1 MRVFLLPM
9 LCLLAASLVACSN
22 SGRHD
27 TIGSY
32 LSIHDGSVAVHAPGR
47 ADADI
52 SATGDLSIAGTSIAV
67 TPAQREL
74 LQRYYTTAL
83 ALRDHGIATGNAGIA
98 TAGKAISSVAT
109 GLASG
114 NPDQIASE
122 VDASAAKVEAQANL
136 VCSDLA
142 ILQST
147 QQTLAAQLPAFQP
160 YALIKDHEAAD
171 CQRGLNTSDRS

>member
-1 MRVFLLPM
+1 MRAFPLPM

-27 TIGSY
+27 IVISY
-32 LSIHDGSVAVHAPGR
+32 LNIHDGMVAVHAPGR

-52 SATGDLSIAGTSIAV
+52 SATGDLRIAGTAIAV

-83 ALRDHGIATGNAGIA
+83 ALRNHGIATGNAGIA
-98 TAGKAISSVAT
+98 TAGKAIDSVAT
-109 GLASG
+109 GLFSG
-114 NPDQIASE
+114 NPGKIASE

-142 ILQST
+142 RLQST
-147 QQTLAAQLPAFQP
+147 QQALAAQLPAFQP
-160 YALIKDHEAAD
+160 YALIEDHEAID
-171 CQRGLNTSDRS
+171 CQRGLRNHERI